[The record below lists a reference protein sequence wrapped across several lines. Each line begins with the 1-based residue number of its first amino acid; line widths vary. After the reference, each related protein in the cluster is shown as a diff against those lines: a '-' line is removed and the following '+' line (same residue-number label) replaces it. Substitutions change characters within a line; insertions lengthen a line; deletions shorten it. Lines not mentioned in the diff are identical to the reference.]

1 MNVIIKKSKLK
12 GEVIA
17 PPSKSYS
24 HRYLIGAMLANNK
37 SVISNIYFSDD
48 VLATL
53 NCIKAMGKNYKID
66 GNNIEIYDDNIDND
80 LPIFDCNESGST
92 LRFFIPIGLS
102 KYEKVIFK
110 GSKRLLERGISIYEN
125 ILKDVEFIKEEN
137 QITII
142 GKLNPGHYKIDGSI
156 SSQYITGLLFA
167 LPLLDEDSIIEVL
180 PPITSKNYIDMTLEV
195 LNKYQI
201 KYEMHDNIIKIFKN
215 QSYIAINQFIEGDYS
230 NAAFLDA
237 FNYFN
242 NNIVIKNL
250 NPYSLQG
257 DKVYIDYFK
266 KLNEGN
272 VELDIKNCIDL
283 GPILFVFASLKHG
296 ATFINTNRLK
306 IKESD
311 RASAIKEEL
320 AKINVNIE
328 ILDNKVIVH
337 KSNIINNNI
346 AFNSHNDHRIAM
358 ALSLLATQFDITIND
373 ANCINKSYPHY
384 FKDLKK
390 LGVDLYET
398 N

>member
-1 MNVIIKKSKLK
+1 MNVIIKKSKLN

-24 HRYLIGAMLANNK
+24 HRYLIGAMLANNQ

-66 GNNIEIYDDNIDND
+66 GNNIEIYDENIDNNF
-80 LPIFDCNESGST
+80 PIFDCNESGSS
-92 LRFFIPIGLS
+92 LRFFIPIALS

-125 ILKDVEFIKEEN
+125 ILKNVKFIKEEN

-167 LPLLDEDSIIEVL
+167 LPLLDEDSIIEIL

-272 VELDIKNCIDL
+272 VTLDIKNCIDL

-296 ATFINTNRLK
+296 AIFINTNRLK

-337 KSNIINNNI
+337 KTNIINNNI

-373 ANCINKSYPHY
+373 ASCINKSYPHY

>member
-1 MNVIIKKSKLK
+1 MNVIIKKSKLN

-24 HRYLIGAMLANNK
+24 HRYLIGAMLANNQ

-92 LRFFIPIGLS
+92 LRFFIPIALS

-167 LPLLDEDSIIEVL
+167 LPLLDGDSKII
-180 PPITSKNYIDMTLEV
+180 ITTKLESKNYVDITLDC
-195 LNKYQI
+195 LKQ
-201 KYEMHDNIIKIFKN
+201 
-215 QSYIAINQFIEGDYS
+215 
-230 NAAFLDA
+230 
-237 FNYFN
+237 
-242 NNIVIKNL
+242 
-250 NPYSLQG
+250 
-257 DKVYIDYFK
+257 
-266 KLNEGN
+266 
-272 VELDIKNCIDL
+272 
-283 GPILFVFASLKHG
+283 ASIQ
-296 ATFINTNRLK
+296 INT
-306 IKESD
+306 
-311 RASAIKEEL
+311 
-320 AKINVNIE
+320 
-328 ILDNKVIVH
+328 
-337 KSNIINNNI
+337 INN
-346 AFNSHNDHRIAM
+346 
-358 ALSLLATQFDITIND
+358 
-373 ANCINKSYPHY
+373 
-384 FKDLKK
+384 KK
-390 LGVDLYET
+390 EKERVIIELV
-398 N
+398 